1 MWPDLRGTSERI
13 IGNLDWMV
21 RAVGDQG
28 KKSIL
33 FNVPYAHES
42 MFPPRIR
49 EDLHAKRDYHNA
61 KLKEYCDRGGIQLAD
76 ICSRL
81 RDEHFADEL
90 HPNGA
95 GARIIAKAVFE
106 TLRPVYET

>member
-1 MWPDLRGTSERI
+1 MVSGPVTVSESFS
-13 IGNLDWMV
+13 
-21 RAVGDQG
+21 Q
-28 KKSIL
+28 
-33 FNVPYAHES
+33 VPELLPSLSHES

-61 KLKEYCDRGGIQLAD
+61 KLNEYCDRGGIQLAD